1 MMFRKLDN
9 LLGKIN
15 LNAHWVSQTKIDSK
29 CTKDF
34 LERKKKIKP
43 KTTRRINEKVFKSP
57 GGSSTRLSV
66 AVVNSMAKSYLGKRG
81 FMWLTG

>member
-34 LERKKKIKP
+34 LERKKKSSQKLP
-43 KTTRRINEKVFKSP
+43 EESMRKSLRALEGVLP
-57 GGSSTRLSV
+57 GCL
-66 AVVNSMAKSYLGKRG
+66 LL
-81 FMWLTG
+81 W